1 MVWFTMNSPA
11 VDLLHECE
19 TEPCRGR
26 IIALLLH
33 VGRLLSEQ
41 NDIVAALDSLLDY
54 MRREMGMAR
63 GMISLLHRESGHV
76 FVYRSMGMTP
86 SEQDRGVYH
95 VGEGI
100 TGKVVESAEP
110 IIVRKIGSEPAFL
123 NRTGS
128 LALERDKD
136 MSFIC
141 VPIRH
146 GRKVLGAISASRLYR
161 TESALQQHV
170 NVLSVMAQ
178 MLAHAVELY
187 LVENIDKV
195 EWEKRTRLLLSDL
208 KERFHPSNMIG
219 ISRPMQDVYELI
231 RKVSATRTTV
241 LLLGESGVGKE
252 MVANALHY
260 GGLAP
265 GGPFV
270 KCNCAALPESIV
282 ESELFGHEKGS
293 FTGAVFRKGRF
304 EEADGGTIFLD
315 EVGEL
320 PLGVQAKLLRL
331 LQERCF
337 ERVGG
342 NRSIAVNIRIVA
354 ATNRD
359 LAEMVAAGTFR
370 EDLFYRLNVF
380 PIMIPPLR
388 ERGDDVVAL
397 AEHFAAHYA
406 SETEKNLTGISPAA
420 LNLLMRH
427 TWPGNVR
434 ELENVIERAVL
445 LTRGNSLNLHL
456 NVRQS
461 RLLPTLN
468 EDSALRSSM
477 AQLLHPTTPENDE
490 EERQRIVQVLRET
503 NGIVAGPR
511 GAATRLGM
519 KRTTLLS
526 RMQRLGISV
535 REVL

>member
-19 TEPCRGR
+19 AEPCRGR

-33 VGRLLSEQ
+33 VGRLLSEK

-54 MRREMGMAR
+54 MRRDMGMAR

-110 IIVRKIGSEPAFL
+110 IIVRNIGSEPAFL
-123 NRTGS
+123 NRTA
-128 LALERDKD
+128 ALPLSATR
-136 MSFIC
+136 IC
-141 VPIRH
+141 PSSACPSGH

-219 ISRPMQDVYELI
+219 ISRPMQDVYGLI

-260 GGLAP
+260 GGLRR
-265 GGPFV
+265 GGHSSSATARPCPKV
-270 KCNCAALPESIV
+270 LWKANCLATKKGRSPARFFARGVLKRPMAALFFWTRWASALAYRP
-282 ESELFGHEKGS
+282 
-293 FTGAVFRKGRF
+293 
-304 EEADGGTIFLD
+304 
-315 EVGEL
+315 
-320 PLGVQAKLLRL
+320 KLLRL

-342 NRSIAVNIRIVA
+342 NRSHC
-354 ATNRD
+354 
-359 LAEMVAAGTFR
+359 R
-370 EDLFYRLNVF
+370 EHTHS
-380 PIMIPPLR
+380 
-388 ERGDDVVAL
+388 RGHQQGPCRNGGGGHV
-397 AEHFAAHYA
+397 
-406 SETEKNLTGISPAA
+406 
-420 LNLLMRH
+420 
-427 TWPGNVR
+427 PGR
-434 ELENVIERAVL
+434 PVL
-445 LTRGNSLNLHL
+445 QAQRVSHH
-456 NVRQS
+456 
-461 RLLPTLN
+461 
-468 EDSALRSSM
+468 DSATAR
-477 AQLLHPTTPENDE
+477 
-490 EERQRIVQVLRET
+490 
-503 NGIVAGPR
+503 AGR
-511 GAATRLGM
+511 
-519 KRTTLLS
+519 
-526 RMQRLGISV
+526 
-535 REVL
+535 

>member
-1 MVWFTMNSPA
+1 MIADCEDTT
-11 VDLLHECE
+11 HECD
-19 TEPCRGR
+19 TDVCRGK
-26 IIALLLH
+26 IIALLLE

-41 NDIVAALDSLLDY
+41 NDIVAALDCLLDY
-54 MRREMGMAR
+54 MRSEMGMAR
-63 GMISLLHRESGHV
+63 GMVSLLHRESGHV
-76 FVYRSMGMTP
+76 FVYRSMGM
-86 SEQDRGVYH
+86 SSAEQERGVYH

-100 TGKVVESAEP
+100 TGQVVESATP
-110 IIVRKIGSEPAFL
+110 RMVRRIGDEPAFL

-128 LALERDKD
+128 MTLEKDRD

-141 VPIRH
+141 VPIRL

-161 TESALQQHV
+161 RESAMQQHV

-178 MLAHAVELY
+178 MLAHAIELY
-187 LVENIDKV
+187 LVENIDRV
-195 EWEKRTRLLLSDL
+195 EWEKRTRLLLSEL

-219 ISRPMQDVYELI
+219 VSRPMQAVYELV
-231 RKVSATRTTV
+231 RKVSPTRTTV

-293 FTGAVFRKGRF
+293 FTGASFRKGRF

-331 LQERCF
+331 LQERTF

-342 NRSIAVNIRIVA
+342 NRSIAVNIRIIA
-354 ATNRD
+354 ATNRN
-359 LAEMVAAGTFR
+359 LPEMVDKGTFR

-388 ERGDDVVAL
+388 ERGDDIVAL
-397 AEHFAAHYA
+397 TEHFIAHYA
-406 SETEKNLTGISPAA
+406 GETEKSIAGISASA
-420 LNLLMRH
+420 MNLLLRH
-427 TWPGNVR
+427 PWPGNVR
-434 ELENVIERAVL
+434 ELENTIHRAVIL
-445 LTRGNSLNLHL
+445 ADDRILHAHDLPLSLQQPVVSDDTAQSGLEERLASIEYDMLVETLRRCHGNMTKAADALRLTRRSMG
-456 NVRQS
+456 
-461 RLLPTLN
+461 
-468 EDSALRSSM
+468 LR
-477 AQLLHPTTPENDE
+477 
-490 EERQRIVQVLRET
+490 
-503 NGIVAGPR
+503 
-511 GAATRLGM
+511 M
-519 KRTTLLS
+519 KRFNLTYKQF
-526 RMQRLGISV
+526 RG
-535 REVL
+535 EEHA

>member
-434 ELENVIERAVL
+434 ELENVIHRAVIL
-445 LTRGNSLNLHL
+445 AEGSLLHVYDLPLALQQTETPQTAQPSGLEARLASIEYDMLVETLRRCRGNTSKAAENLGLTRRSMGLRMKKFNLTY
-456 NVRQS
+456 RQF
-461 RLLPTLN
+461 RA
-468 EDSALRSSM
+468 E
-477 AQLLHPTTPENDE
+477 
-490 EERQRIVQVLRET
+490 
-503 NGIVAGPR
+503 G
-511 GAATRLGM
+511 
-519 KRTTLLS
+519 
-526 RMQRLGISV
+526 
-535 REVL
+535 